1 MENDIKIQAEI
12 ITFDTCQFTVDR
24 PVYPGGSFYF
34 RSKENA
40 KGSPVVESLF
50 EIPDVVSVL
59 VTENVVKVTKR
70 GHRDWLPIAK
80 EIGARIR
87 AQLKSGVPAI
97 SDALKLNLPPEEE
110 IRQKV
115 QELFDNEINPAIA
128 MHGGFVDLVDVK
140 GNIVYLRMG
149 GGCQGCG
156 MANVT
161 LRQGIEH
168 AIREFVPGVG
178 EILDVTDHMA
188 GMKPYYTREK
198 G

>member
-1 MENDIKIQAEI
+1 MENDIQIQAEI
-12 ITFDTCQFTVDR
+12 VTFDTCRFTVDR

-34 RSKENA
+34 RSKEEA
-40 KGSPVVESLF
+40 KGSPVVESIF
-50 EIPDVVSVL
+50 EISDVVGVL
-59 VTENVVKVTKR
+59 VTENVVKVTKS
-70 GHRDWLPIAK
+70 GHGDWLPIAK
-80 EIGARIR
+80 EIGSRIR

-97 SDALKLNLPPEEE
+97 SETLKSKLPSEKE
-110 IRQKV
+110 IREKV

-128 MHGGFVDLVDVK
+128 MHGGYVDLVDVK

-161 LRQGIEH
+161 LRQGIEN

-188 GMKPYYTREK
+188 GMNPYYK
-198 G
+198 